1 MTKTTESS
9 IVSALGIRS
18 ENSRGSANSSS
29 ESKPD
34 STRPAVLQIAI
45 GILPTNPRGRTF
57 AEIIP
62 QLHTNR
68 RNNDGS
74 TEEARNNEIPA
85 NNMLL
90 DLLADISPTASSPHP
105 IQREKFERAEQR
117 RSKMFKDFNLN
128 ASMDGVLSD
137 YKVDHTIGEG
147 CFSRVKLGTHIP
159 TNLKVAVKCIDKL
172 AITKAV
178 GTAERI
184 LREILVLKHIHHPNI
199 TRLLEVVEQPNY
211 IYLILE
217 YEEGGELFDYIVKN
231 EKVDED
237 KARIFF
243 RQMVSAIQYCHAH
256 CITHRDLKPENILL
270 DAEGNIKLIDFGLAN
285 VMRPDESLETFCGSA
300 AYAAPEML
308 SRKPYKGNE
317 ADIWSL
323 GVILFVMLSGQPPF
337 DDRQVSKM
345 YASIMMGRYSFPKS
359 FPEGAKDLVSKI
371 LKTKTSERAT
381 LEAIRDHPWM
391 NKNGELPNLSFEPV
405 SLEGAVDDDQDFLK
419 DPATVERILE
429 IGYTQT
435 EIDDALRTRDPGPI
449 VAAYY
454 LIRKEMGNNP
464 TLESRAGRLIQ
475 VSSTEVSKTAT
486 LTVEIDSSFTPRSAK
501 AMEAIPLSSKAVT
514 PQSAKSS
521 STQHS
526 DHSGHGN
533 YIAQSA
539 TRSIRAASL
548 ETSRGSPMSMTS
560 PNENGMVDNSL
571 ISKIRSKVSPA
582 SSPTASSPTKESGF
596 EPMTC
601 THSAEKAPTKWSFL
615 SPLPKPS
622 ATQTLQRNFAA
633 HCIDALEQKSGA
645 FLCTWSNPLQIDG
658 IWSEASSPDNAVEA
672 IVDQLMSEEL
682 GPVQFAVNFQKT
694 FSKEGDP
701 RTLVTFTTESSI
713 AEARFSKL
721 MQLVGSGL

>member
-1 MTKTTESS
+1 MTKTTNNS
-9 IVSALGIRS
+9 IVSALGFR
-18 ENSRGSANSSS
+18 SANSQGNAASSS
-29 ESKPD
+29 ESKAD
-34 STRPAVLQIAI
+34 STRPAALQIATS
-45 GILPTNPRGRTF
+45 ILPTNPRGRTF

-85 NNMLL
+85 NSMLS

-128 ASMDGVLSD
+128 ASKDGVLSD

-147 CFSRVKLGTHIP
+147 CFSRVKLGTHFP
-159 TNLKVAVKCIDKL
+159 TNLKVAIKCIDKL

-217 YEEGGELFDYIVKN
+217 YEAGGELFDYIVKN

-256 CITHRDLKPENILL
+256 CIAHRDLKPENILL
-270 DAEGNIKLIDFGLAN
+270 DAKGNIKLIDFGLAN

-300 AYAAPEML
+300 SYAAPEML

-323 GVILFVMLSGQPPF
+323 GVILYVMLSGQPPF

-345 YASIMMGRYSFPKS
+345 YASIMMGRYSFPES
-359 FPEGAKDLVSKI
+359 FPE
-371 LKTKTSERAT
+371 ERAT
-381 LEAIRDHPWM
+381 IEAIRDHPWM
-391 NKNGELPNLSFEPV
+391 NKNGELPTLSFEPV

-419 DPATVERILE
+419 DPAIVQRILE
-429 IGYTQT
+429 VGYTQT

-454 LIRKEMGNNP
+454 LIRKEMEINAIR
-464 TLESRAGRLIQ
+464 ESKATSSIQ
-475 VSSTEVSKTAT
+475 ISSTEVSKPAT
-486 LTVEIDSSFTPRSAK
+486 LTVEIDSSFTPRSAM
-501 AMEAIPLSSKAVT
+501 ALEAIPLTSKAVT
-514 PQSAKSS
+514 PQSARTS

-526 DHSGHGN
+526 NHSGYGN

-539 TRSIRAASL
+539 TRSTGAASAV
-548 ETSRGSPMSMTS
+548 TSRSSPMSMIS
-560 PNENGMVDNSL
+560 PNENGIADNSL
-571 ISKIRSKVSPA
+571 ISKIKSKISP
-582 SSPTASSPTKESGF
+582 SLSPTKETGL
-596 EPMTC
+596 EPLSS
-601 THSAEKAPTKWSFL
+601 THSAAKAPAKCSFL
-615 SPLPKPS
+615 SPLSKPS

-633 HCIDALEQKSGA
+633 LGIDAREQKSGA
-645 FLCTWSNPLQIDG
+645 FLCTWSNPPQIDG
-658 IWSEASSPDNAVEA
+658 IWSEASSPDDAVEA
-672 IVDQLMSEEL
+672 IVDQLMSEDPS
-682 GPVQFAVNFQKT
+682 PVQFAVNFQKT

-701 RTLVTFTTESSI
+701 RTLVTFTTETSI

-721 MQLVGSGL
+721 MHLVGSDI